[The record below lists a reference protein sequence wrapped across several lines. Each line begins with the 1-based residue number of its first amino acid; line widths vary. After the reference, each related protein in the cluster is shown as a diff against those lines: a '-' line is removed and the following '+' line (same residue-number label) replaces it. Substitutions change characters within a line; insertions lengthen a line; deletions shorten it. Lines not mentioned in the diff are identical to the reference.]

1 MPIAKVEAPDGTIH
15 KLEVPEGATPQEI
28 EAFAAEN
35 IPAPKQEPL
44 SQSQA
49 WTASQLKGIP
59 FGADIAGAA
68 AALTYG
74 RDSELP
80 FGEKQRMAKQ
90 LFQQAGNQASDE
102 YPVMST
108 AGTLTSGLAVGLA
121 TPTSWLQAPSTAAR
135 AAKGAA
141 VAGGL
146 GALYGAGEGNT
157 DEERASNAITQGI
170 YAAPLGAAGNIAS
183 DIIGAGV
190 RGGVSL
196 AQRATKLFNKGF
208 GRQPN
213 ITISAPAGKSITTE
227 IQGALAGKMP
237 APMSMGQIPLTKGQA
252 TQSPQ
257 MQSLEYGA
265 QAGIYGDDA
274 QRMALE
280 AAQLQSGAAKD
291 VLGKVAGTDLN
302 PDVALQSAEALKTS
316 LQQSYKAAK
325 ARTTAAYNEV
335 GEMSQDA
342 PLQIAA
348 GYVRDGIV
356 PAIKDWARKGSA
368 GRPWDLGAADMAG
381 AKRLY
386 QQAAAFADMKK
397 ISAVN
402 FFRME
407 DWRGRV
413 SQGIANSK
421 TPAEKA
427 FLSGM
432 LQRYDTAMSQ
442 LPREAIKSGDE
453 AILGAMEKARGARK
467 AQGVLFERSK
477 IVKDVLQ
484 NDDLTNEQFYNSLTS
499 LGARSG
505 SYVRDILRTAANE
518 PAKQAALR
526 GQIKQSILGTILNKS
541 LSAEVKAGS
550 TVEGGIEKMV
560 SFDKLA
566 TNLDKFIKNK
576 TLFNQVI
583 TDPAERKAIEEAYRA
598 ASLIKSVKPGSKNYS
613 NTAYTLLNIINSIS
627 PAAKATNV
635 AGVGLGYVMKPIAE
649 AGAVKE
655 LGDSLAPVLKNI
667 ADENSNMIT
676 NFGQKYGRKIMSG
689 ASVQQSLG
697 NLSPQKEQP

>member
-28 EAFAAEN
+28 EAFAAES
-35 IPAPKQEPL
+35 IPAPKPPPL
-44 SQSQA
+44 SQSEA
-49 WTASQLKGIP
+49 WGASQLKGIP

-74 RDSELP
+74 RNSDLP
-80 FGEKQRMAKQ
+80 FSEKQAMAKK
-90 LFQQAGNQASDE
+90 LFQQAGNQASEE

-108 AGTLTSGLAVGLA
+108 ASTLSSGLAVGLA
-121 TPTSWLQAPSTAAR
+121 TPTSWLKGPSVASR
-135 AAKGAA
+135 AIKGAA
-141 VAGGL
+141 VASGV
-146 GALYGAGEGNT
+146 GAAYGAGEGNT
-157 DEERASNAITQGI
+157 GEERISNAITQGVMS
-170 YAAPLGAAGNIAS
+170 APLGAAGNIAS
-183 DIIGAGV
+183 DIIRSGF

-196 AQRATKLFNKGF
+196 AQRATKLFDKSF

-213 ITISAPAGKSITTE
+213 ITISAPAGKSVTAE
-227 IQGALAGKMP
+227 IQGALAGKSP

-252 TQSPQ
+252 TQSARE
-257 MQSLEYGA
+257 QSLEFGA
-265 QAGIYGDDA
+265 QAGIHGDEA

-280 AAQLQSGAAKD
+280 ASQLQSSAAKD
-291 VLGKVAGTDLN
+291 VLGKVAGTELT
-302 PDVALQSAEALKTS
+302 PDIALQSAETLKNS

-325 ARTTAAYNEV
+325 AKTTAAYNQV
-335 GEMSQDA
+335 GELSQDA
-342 PLQIAA
+342 PLKIAA
-348 GYVRDGIV
+348 EYVREGVV
-356 PAIKDWARKGSA
+356 PALKDWARKGSN
-368 GRPWDLGAADMAG
+368 GRPWDLGAEDMSA

-386 QQAAAFADMKK
+386 QQAAAFGDMKK
-397 ISAVN
+397 ISSIN

-413 SQGIANSK
+413 SQGIANAK
-421 TPAEKA
+421 TPSEKA
-427 FLSGM
+427 FLTGLM
-432 LQRYDTAMSQ
+432 QRYDTAMNQ

-453 AILGAMEKARGARK
+453 AILSAMEKARGARK

-505 SYVRDILRTAANE
+505 SYVRDILRTAATD
-518 PAKQAALR
+518 PAKQQALR
-526 GQIKQSILGTILNKS
+526 VQIKQSVLGTILNKS
-541 LSAEVKAGS
+541 LSAEVKAGG

-560 SFDKLA
+560 NFDKLA
-566 TNLDKFIKNK
+566 TNLEKFIKNK

-613 NTAYTLLNIINSIS
+613 NSAYTLLNVINSIS
-627 PAAKATNV
+627 PAVKSTNI
-635 AGVGLGYVMKPIAE
+635 AGVGVGSIMKPIAE

-667 ADENSNMIT
+667 ADENTNMIT

-689 ASVQQSLG
+689 ASVQQSTG